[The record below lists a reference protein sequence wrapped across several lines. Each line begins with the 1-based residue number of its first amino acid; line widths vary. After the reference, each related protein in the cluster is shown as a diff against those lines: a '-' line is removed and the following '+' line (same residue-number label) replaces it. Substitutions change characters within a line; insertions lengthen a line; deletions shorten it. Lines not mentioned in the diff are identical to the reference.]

1 MGRDDLLSSEA
12 DHMPVVMD
20 SQCRLDDARIA
31 ISPVVAV
38 AGEQAHAGR
47 HAARSCGSR
56 RA

>member
-1 MGRDDLLSSEA
+1 
-12 DHMPVVMD
+12 MD